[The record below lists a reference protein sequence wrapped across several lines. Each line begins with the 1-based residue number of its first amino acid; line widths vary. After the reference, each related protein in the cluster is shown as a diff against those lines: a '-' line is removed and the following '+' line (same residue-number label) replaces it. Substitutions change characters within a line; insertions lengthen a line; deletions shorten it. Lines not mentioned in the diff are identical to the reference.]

1 MGMEDIYSR
10 ESPRRLVTA
19 WRLAAWALVLALALY
34 AGGCTLLASLAAGL
48 APDPIDPPS
57 YTGLAHQK
65 CGILVL
71 VDLGTQFE
79 HPDFERDVA
88 RSLQEKL
95 QKAIDVKTKEVEG
108 LTLVDSRSMA
118 QYMLDHPELQSAP
131 ITTIAARLPM
141 TRLIYIDV
149 DEFGTRSKETPD
161 LYRGSLVAKVCV
173 VEIKDGKPSVPF
185 TTDPIKIV
193 YPPGTPEA
201 GTMNQDDTKLYG
213 QTIEAFTTRCAEL
226 FLPHPPSENNQ

>member
-10 ESPRRLVTA
+10 KSPRRLVTA
-19 WRLAAWALVLALALY
+19 GYAAAWVVVLAMALC
-34 AGGCTLLASLAAGL
+34 AGGCTLLASIAAGL
-48 APDPIDPPS
+48 SPDPVDPPS

-95 QKAIDVKTKEVEG
+95 QKAIDVKTKEIEG
-108 LTLVDSRSMA
+108 LTLVDSRSVA

-141 TRLIYIDV
+141 SRLIYIDV
-149 DEFGTRSKETPD
+149 DDFSTRSKETPD
-161 LYRGSLVAKVCV
+161 LYRGSLIAKVSV
-173 VEIKDGKPSVPF
+173 VEIANGKPTVPF
-185 TTDPIKIV
+185 TTDPIKVV
-193 YPPGTPEA
+193 YPPHTPEA
-201 GTMNQDDTKLYG
+201 GTTGQDDDKLYA
-213 QTIEAFTTRCAEL
+213 QTIDAFTTKCAEL
-226 FLPHPPSENNQ
+226 FLPHPPPEDNQ